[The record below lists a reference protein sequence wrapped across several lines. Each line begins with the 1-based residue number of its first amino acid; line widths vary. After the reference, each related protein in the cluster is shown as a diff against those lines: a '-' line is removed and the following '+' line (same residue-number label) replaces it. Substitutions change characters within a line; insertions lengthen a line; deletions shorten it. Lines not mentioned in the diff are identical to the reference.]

1 MSSRLLDNLNQQLSQ
16 AHEQVAWGRIQ
27 AQRALYFARHGQ
39 REAATELV
47 AAVRQ
52 EFAATPH
59 AEVTA
64 WISLAEALNKF
75 YAKPGAEGMD
85 RLRRA
90 EALARAIQHPVL
102 VPLCAAWLAH
112 FEFNANRMEAMALH
126 ASQALSQAQGDH
138 HAALARVSLVLA
150 DAYHHAGRFDLAKPW
165 YARVR
170 EHALADGDDAMISAM
185 LHNVAAL
192 RANNARLDDAFGLA
206 VPAEVSRA
214 MLEAESTKNYDFGIG
229 TLSLTTLVPLVRAQ
243 LLTIQRKFEEA
254 ISLFDVVLN
263 DSHPEDL
270 ERRDASHRADRA
282 WCLYSIGRTA
292 DSIAA
297 VEDATARILPV
308 SDVDDLACTHARIGA
323 VYRGTRSDALALHH
337 ESLAQQHLASHGHH
351 QKQLLASLSEL
362 VRMHGVR

>member
-16 AHEQVAWGRIQ
+16 ARELVAWGRIQ
-27 AQRALYFARHGQ
+27 AQRALYFARQGQ
-39 REAATELV
+39 REAAAELV
-47 AAVRQ
+47 AAVRR
-52 EFAATPH
+52 EFAAAPH

-126 ASQALSQAQGDH
+126 ASQALSLAQGDH

-170 EHALADGDDAMISAM
+170 EHALADGDDAMMSAM
-185 LHNVAAL
+185 LHNVAAF
-192 RANNARLDDAFGLA
+192 RASAVRLEDAFGRHSPSEA
-206 VPAEVSRA
+206 KRA
-214 MLEAESTKNYDFGIG
+214 LMEAESTRTYDYGVG
-229 TLSLTTLVPLVRAQ
+229 SNAMRLLVPLLRAQ
-243 LLTIQRKFEEA
+243 LFTVQGDFSNA
-254 ISLFDVVLN
+254 IALFDANIEFAAEQGLAR
-263 DSHPEDL
+263 L
-270 ERRDASHRADRA
+270 LASFLADRA
-282 WCLYSIGRTA
+282 WCHFSQHNLLLTSVDVAAAIGALVHAA
-292 DSIAA
+292 D
-297 VEDATARILPV
+297 L
-308 SDVDDLACTHARIGA
+308 DDLAGTHARIA
-323 VYRGTRSDALALHH
+323 KVLDATGQTDASKEHEGLAERYLNEHKGKQASLLALL
-337 ESLAQQHLASHGHH
+337 EALNPDS
-351 QKQLLASLSEL
+351 
-362 VRMHGVR
+362 R